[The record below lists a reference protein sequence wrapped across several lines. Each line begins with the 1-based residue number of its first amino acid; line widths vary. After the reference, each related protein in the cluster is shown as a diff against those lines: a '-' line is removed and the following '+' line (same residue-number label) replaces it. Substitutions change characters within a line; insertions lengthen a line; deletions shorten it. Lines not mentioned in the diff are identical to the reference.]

1 MGLFGGKK
9 QESFDGVLGVD
20 LGPSGVKIVELQ
32 QEKGRMRL
40 STYGYSEFAEP
51 TPEAFTFLDH
61 PDKAVEAIRQIIKD
75 SGMRATRAVAA
86 LPSASVFQAVITIP
100 VPKDDKDDLKR
111 LIETQAAKLLPMPL
125 SEMILDSNVL
135 DKELLPKK
143 EVKSEKEKVKSDS
156 SEIGGATAPR
166 PEETDGKQKHIRVL
180 ITGAPKALV
189 EKYVDLFRRAKLELV
204 SLETEVFALVRSL
217 VGKDKSRIML
227 VDMGLV
233 QTNLAVVDKAIPY
246 ITRSMKGGGA
256 GITQAL
262 AASASI
268 SFTEAERM
276 KRDLGMQGGM
286 QEPPKAVKDA
296 LQNFVHE
303 VRYALELYAQQEF
316 HDNSTVEKIILTG
329 GSAHL
334 PGLDPYLTSELN
346 VNVYVGD
353 PWARIA
359 APPALRPVLEEVGP
373 RFAVAL
379 GLAMRMNE
387 S

>member
-9 QESFDGVLGVD
+9 HEQFDGVLGVD
-20 LGPSGVKIVELQ
+20 LGPSSVKIVELV

-51 TPEAFTFLDH
+51 SPEPFAFLDN
-61 PDKAVEAIRQIIKD
+61 PDKAASVMRRIMKD
-75 SGMRATRAVAA
+75 AGMRATRAVAT
-86 LPSASVFQAVITIP
+86 LPSASVFQAIVTIP
-100 VPKDDKDDLKR
+100 IPKDDKDDLKR

-135 DKELLPKK
+135 DKDLLPKNDALK
-143 EVKSEKEKVKSDS
+143 KSD
-156 SEIGGATAPR
+156 A
-166 PEETDGKQKHIRVL
+166 PEEGAHQEEKRKHIRVL

-189 EKYVDLFRRAKLELV
+189 EKYVELFRRTKIELT
-204 SLETEVFALVRSL
+204 SLETEVFALIRAL

-227 VDMGLV
+227 VDMGFM
-233 QTNLAVVDKAIPY
+233 QTNIAIVDKGIPY
-246 ITRSMKGGGA
+246 LHRSMKGGGA
-256 GITQAL
+256 VITQAL
-262 AASASI
+262 ATSMSMNYGD
-268 SFTEAERM
+268 AERM
-276 KRDLGMQGGM
+276 KRDLAPQDHA
-286 QEPPKAVKDA
+286 QEPPKVVKDA
-296 LQNFVHE
+296 LANFVHE
-303 VRYALELYAQQEF
+303 VRYALEMYAQQDF
-316 HDNSTVEKIILTG
+316 HQNTSVEKIVLTG

-334 PGLDPYLTSELN
+334 PSLDTYLTKELN

-373 RFAVAL
+373 RFAVAI

-387 S
+387 R

>member
-100 VPKDDKDDLKR
+100 IPRDDKDDLKR

-143 EVKSEKEKVKSDS
+143 ESQK
-156 SEIGGATAPR
+156 R
-166 PEETDGKQKHIRVL
+166 PEPEKKGQEGAAPEPTEEQKSKHIRVL

>member
-1 MGLFGGKK
+1 MSLFGGKK
-9 QESFDGVLGVD
+9 EESFDGILGVD

-40 STYGYSEFAEP
+40 STYGYSEFAVQTAEP
-51 TPEAFTFLDH
+51 FAFSEN
-61 PDKAVEAIRQIIKD
+61 PDKAVAAIKQIIKD
-75 SGMRATRAVAA
+75 SGMRATRAIAA
-86 LPSASVFQAVITIP
+86 LPSGSVFQAIVTIP
-100 VPKDDKDDLKR
+100 IPKDDKDDLKR

-135 DKELLPKK
+135 DKELLPKQGK
-143 EVKSEKEKVKSDS
+143 NRGSAGQEL
-156 SEIGGATAPR
+156 GGSADADPLTSR
-166 PEETDGKQKHIRVL
+166 PADQLETQKHIRVL
-180 ITGAPKALV
+180 ITGAPKVLV
-189 EKYVDLFRRAKLELV
+189 EKYVDLFKKAKIELV
-204 SLETEVFALVRSL
+204 SLETEVFALIRSL

-227 VDMGLV
+227 VDMGLA
-233 QTNLAVVDKAIPY
+233 QTHITVIDKAIPY
-246 ITRSMKGGGA
+246 LTRNMNGGGA
-256 GITQAL
+256 MVTNAL
-262 AASASI
+262 ATSTGV
-268 SFTEAERM
+268 SFADAERM
-276 KRDLGMQGGM
+276 KRDLGLQGDA
-286 QEPPKAVKDA
+286 QEPPKVIKDA
-296 LQNFVHE
+296 LQNVVHE
-303 VRYALELYAQQEF
+303 LRYALELYAQQTF
-316 HDNSTVEKIILTG
+316 HDNSTVEKIVVTG

-334 PGLDPYLTSELN
+334 PGLDPYLTAQLN

>member
-1 MGLFGGKK
+1 MSLFGGKK
-9 QESFDGVLGVD
+9 EEHFDGVLGVD

-32 QEKGRMRL
+32 PEKGRMRL
-40 STYGYSEFAEP
+40 STYGYSEFAVQTAEP
-51 TPEAFTFLDH
+51 FAFLEN
-61 PDKAVEAIRQIIKD
+61 PDKAVAAIKQIIKD
-75 SGMRATRAVAA
+75 SGMRATRAIAA
-86 LPSASVFQAVITIP
+86 LPSGSVFQTIVTIP
-100 VPKDDKDDLKR
+100 IPKDDKEDLKR

-135 DKELLPKK
+135 DKELLPKGEGK
-143 EVKSEKEKVKSDS
+143 EKREKEKEKEGE
-156 SEIGGATAPR
+156 EIQTN
-166 PEETDGKQKHIRVL
+166 EKQKHIRVL
-180 ITGAPKALV
+180 ITGAPKVLV
-189 EKYVDLFRRAKLELV
+189 EKYVDLFRKAKIELV
-204 SLETEVFALVRSL
+204 SLETEVFALIRSL

-227 VDMGLV
+227 VDMGLA
-233 QTNLAVVDKAIPY
+233 QTHITVIDKAIPY
-246 ITRSMKGGGA
+246 LTRNMNIGGA
-256 GITQAL
+256 AVTNAL
-262 AASASI
+262 ATSTGVGFAD
-268 SFTEAERM
+268 AERM
-276 KRDLGMQGGM
+276 KRDLGLQGAT
-286 QEPPKAVKDA
+286 QEPPKVIKDA
-296 LQNFVHE
+296 LQSVVHE
-303 VRYALELYAQQEF
+303 LRYALELYTQQTF

-334 PGLDPYLTSELN
+334 PGLDPYLTAQLN

>member
-32 QEKGRMRL
+32 QEKGKMRL
-40 STYGYSEFAEP
+40 STYGYSESAEP
-51 TPEAFTFLDH
+51 SPDPYAFLDN
-61 PDKAVEAIRQIIKD
+61 PDKAVDAIARIIKN
-75 SGMRATRAVAA
+75 SGMRATRAIAA

-100 VPKDDKDDLKR
+100 IPADDKDDLKR

-135 DKELLPKK
+135 DKELLPKR
-143 EVKSEKEKVKSDS
+143 EVKSEKEKPIEAS
-156 SEIGGATAPR
+156 SEVAKEQSATDEKKR
-166 PEETDGKQKHIRVL
+166 KHIRVL
-180 ITGAPKALV
+180 ITGAPKVLV
-189 EKYVDLFRRAKLELV
+189 EKYVALFRRAKLELV
-204 SLETEVFALVRSL
+204 SLETEVFALTRSL

-233 QTNLAVVDKAIPY
+233 HTHIAIVDKAVPY
-246 ITRSMKGGGA
+246 VNRSMKGGGA
-256 GITQAL
+256 GVTQAL
-262 AASASI
+262 AASMGM
-268 SFTEAERM
+268 SFGDAERM
-276 KRDLGMQGGM
+276 KRDLGAQSGA

-296 LQNFVHE
+296 LDNFVHE
-303 VRYALELYAQQEF
+303 VRYALELYAQQDF
-316 HDNSTVEKIILTG
+316 HENTTVEKIILTG

-334 PGLDPYLTSELN
+334 PSLDAYLTAQLN

-373 RFAVAL
+373 RFAVAI

-387 S
+387 H

>member
-1 MGLFGGKK
+1 MSLFGGKK
-9 QESFDGVLGVD
+9 EEHFDGVLGVD

-32 QEKGRMRL
+32 PEKGRMRL
-40 STYGYSEFAEP
+40 STYGYSEFAVQTAEP
-51 TPEAFTFLDH
+51 FAFLEN
-61 PDKAVEAIRQIIKD
+61 PDKAVAAIKQIIKD
-75 SGMRATRAVAA
+75 SGMRATRAIAA
-86 LPSASVFQAVITIP
+86 LPSGSVFQAIVTIP
-100 VPKDDKDDLKR
+100 IPKDDKDDLKR
-111 LIETQAAKLLPMPL
+111 LIETQAAKLLPLPL

-143 EVKSEKEKVKSDS
+143 GASGHPEVTKDPSEVD
-156 SEIGGATAPR
+156 GATD
-166 PEETDGKQKHIRVL
+166 EKQKHIRVL
-180 ITGAPKALV
+180 ITGAPKVLV
-189 EKYVDLFRRAKLELV
+189 AQYVDLFKKAKIELV

-233 QTNLAVVDKAIPY
+233 QANIAVVDKAIPY
-246 ITRSMKGGGA
+246 LNRNMKGGGA
-256 GITQAL
+256 AVTNAL
-262 AASASI
+262 AASTGV

-276 KRDLGMQGGM
+276 KRDLGLQGSV

-303 VRYALELYAQQEF
+303 LRYTLELYAQQTF
-316 HDNSTVEKIILTG
+316 HDNSTVEKIIVTG

-334 PGLDPYLTSELN
+334 PGLDQYLTTELKT
-346 VNVYVGD
+346 NVYIGD

-373 RFAVAL
+373 RFAVAI

>member
-9 QESFDGVLGVD
+9 QESFDGILGVD

-40 STYGYSEFAEP
+40 STYGYSEFAEQ
-51 TPEAFTFLDH
+51 TPEPFAFLDN
-61 PDKAVEAIRQIIKD
+61 PDKAVEAIRQIMKD
-75 SGMRATRAVAA
+75 AGMRATRAVAA

-100 VPKDDKDDLKR
+100 IPKDDKDDLKR

-143 EVKSEKEKVKSDS
+143 AGEEREKKKEESGADAVVPDEKK
-156 SEIGGATAPR
+156 E
-166 PEETDGKQKHIRVL
+166 KHIRVL

-189 EKYVDLFRRAKLELV
+189 EKYVDLFRRAKLELT

-233 QTNLAVVDKAIPY
+233 QTNLAVVDRAIPY

-256 GITQAL
+256 MVTQAL
-262 AASASI
+262 AASASV

-276 KRDLGMQGGM
+276 KRDLGMQSGTR
-286 QEPPKAVKDA
+286 EPPKAVKDA

-334 PGLDPYLTSELN
+334 PGLDPYLTTALN

>member
-9 QESFDGVLGVD
+9 QESFDGILGVD

-51 TPEAFTFLDH
+51 TPEPFAFLDH

-75 SGMRATRAVAA
+75 SGMRATRAIAA

-100 VPKDDKDDLKR
+100 IPKDDKDDLKR

-135 DKELLPKK
+135 DKELLPRKESVKK
-143 EVKSEKEKVKSDS
+143 AEPEKKNADGTPAAAEP
-156 SEIGGATAPR
+156 T
-166 PEETDGKQKHIRVL
+166 EEPKNRHIRVL

-217 VGKDKSRIML
+217 VGKDKSRIMV

-256 GITQAL
+256 SVTQAL
-262 AASASI
+262 AASASV
-268 SFTEAERM
+268 SFGEAERM
-276 KRDLGMQGGM
+276 KRDLGMQGGV